1 MEKIPALT
9 KEFYPNQG
17 GEMADD
23 YESNGA
29 PGDKDGMGMS
39 AVTGNTEE
47 GDYPNVEALRGLGPY
62 PHSPADPDC
71 GGPPLA
77 STEGGPNY
85 TQGQGGPAQ
94 PATMPNDR
102 VNSGVANMGDA
113 MGGSSYSSH
122 RSPRP
127 RGY

>member
-1 MEKIPALT
+1 VEKIPACT
-9 KEFYPNQG
+9 REYYPNQG
-17 GEMADD
+17 GEMADT
-23 YESNGA
+23 YESDGA
-29 PGDKDGMGMS
+29 PGDKDGTGMS

-71 GGPPLA
+71 EGPPLA
-77 STEGGPNY
+77 STDGGPNY
-85 TQGQGGPAQ
+85 TSGQGGPAQ

-102 VNSGVANMGDA
+102 VNSGVTNAGAA

-122 RSPRP
+122 STPRP